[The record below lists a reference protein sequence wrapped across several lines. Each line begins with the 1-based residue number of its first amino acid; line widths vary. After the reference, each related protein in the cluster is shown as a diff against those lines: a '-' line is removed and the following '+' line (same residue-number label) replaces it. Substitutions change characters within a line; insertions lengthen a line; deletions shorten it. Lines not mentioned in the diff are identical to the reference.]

1 MNVWL
6 LWILA
11 AVVCGIIEVM
21 SVSFVF
27 LMFAIGALAAGVA
40 AALGASVFVQ
50 VIVFAV
56 VSLALLALLRPFLKG
71 RIDRSGGSVRT
82 NTDALIGKTAYVT
95 EAVGERHGRV
105 QFSGGEWS
113 ARTEGEELAVGT
125 QVSVDRI
132 DGATAVVSALDSS
145 SHPPMRPT
153 AAPAE

>member
-71 RIDRSGGSVRT
+71 RIDRSGGDVRT

-153 AAPAE
+153 AAPSE

>member
-1 MNVWL
+1 M
-6 LWILA
+6 
-11 AVVCGIIEVM
+11 
-21 SVSFVF
+21 
-27 LMFAIGALAAGVA
+27 
-40 AALGASVFVQ
+40 
-50 VIVFAV
+50 
-56 VSLALLALLRPFLKG
+56 
-71 RIDRSGGSVRT
+71 RT

-153 AAPAE
+153 AAPSE

>member
-71 RIDRSGGSVRT
+71 RIDRSGGYVRT

-153 AAPAE
+153 AAPTE

>member
-1 MNVWL
+1 MTTWW

-11 AVVCGIIEVM
+11 ALVCGIVEVM

-27 LMFAIGALAAGVA
+27 LMFAIGALAAGIAGVF
-40 AALGASVFVQ
+40 GANLTIQ
-50 VIVFAV
+50 VIVFVV
-56 VSLALLALLRPFLKG
+56 VSIALLAVVRPFLKG
-71 RIDRSGGSVRT
+71 RIDKTTDYVPS
-82 NTDALIGKTAYVT
+82 NTDGLIGKTAYVT

-132 DGATAVVSALDSS
+132 DGATAVVRALDSS